1 MTQQRKTLR
10 EFAKDLITA
19 GMMMQPLDLNYGMD
33 SPAGELLGHM
43 EDQDFDYFVIA
54 VEEDGPHGV
63 NQYRTLRYV
72 LQPEIK
78 ERIKLDAEKAGQP
91 LYEALT
97 NKQLHRNFPSDRI
110 LSEQT
115 ALGEVA
121 TLIHEGGA
129 TATARLPV
137 LIRTST
143 LDPDWHIISV
153 ADFSAPAGLAATMC
167 MIQVVDARLAE
178 EISGSID
185 EEQAKSAIDPE
196 RWKAAAAADE
206 SKKKWNEST
215 GILNC
220 LSFNDRLEIYKKL
233 LADGNDEGLENLNTT
248 RNGVVH
254 GRNDEVSGEQAL
266 DAFMTADRILDAL
279 G

>member
-33 SPAGELLGHM
+33 SPAGEVLSHM

-129 TATARLPV
+129 TAAARLPV

-167 MIQVVDARLAE
+167 MIQVVDARLAKK
-178 EISGSID
+178 ISGSINED
-185 EEQAKSAIDPE
+185 QAKLAIDPE
-196 RWKAAAAADE
+196 RWEEAAATDE
-206 SKKKWNEST
+206 IKKKRNEST

-220 LSFNDRLEIYKKL
+220 LSFNDRLEIYKKDL
-233 LADGNDEGLENLNTT
+233 TDVDDDELNNLNAT
-248 RNGVVH
+248 RNDIMH
-254 GRNDEVSGEQAL
+254 GRNDEVSGDKAL

>member
-33 SPAGELLGHM
+33 SPTGEVLSHM
-43 EDQDFDYFVIA
+43 ENQDFDCFVIA
-54 VEEDGPHGV
+54 VEEDGPHSV

-72 LQPEIK
+72 LQSEIK

-91 LYEALT
+91 LDKALT
-97 NKQLHRNFPSDRI
+97 NKQLRRNFPSDRI

-129 TATARLPV
+129 TASARLPV

-153 ADFSAPAGLAATMC
+153 ADFSAPAGLAATIC

-178 EISGSID
+178 EISGSIN
-185 EEQAKSAIDPE
+185 EEQAKSAIGPK
-196 RWKAAAAADE
+196 RWEAAAAIDE
-206 SKKKWNEST
+206 IKKKRNEST

-220 LSFNDRLEIYKKL
+220 LSFDNRIEIYKQL
-233 LADGNDEGLENLNTT
+233 LANGDDDGLNDLKIT
-248 RNGVVH
+248 RNHLMH
-254 GRNDEVSGEQAL
+254 GRNKKVSGDKAL